1 VTGLLVAI
9 AAVVGLVLGRFGA
22 IAADR
27 IPRRE
32 PLLGGW
38 DRCPRCGASA
48 GMAGNIPVLGFAL
61 QRGHCRSC
69 GAALSPRDPLIELLS
84 ALLFGLAAL
93 KFHLRVETIVYA
105 AFFWVLLVL
114 AAIDLEHKLLPDRVV
129 YPALAVG
136 AAGLVVAALVGG
148 YPDALVHAAIGAALF
163 GGFLFVVAFI
173 NPAGMG
179 GGDVKLAF
187 LLGMF
192 LGYLDGWG
200 VVMVGMFLSFV
211 LGGVIGV
218 IAMLVSGGGRK
229 MQVPFGPFLVL
240 GTAIAVFVGHSILSA
255 YLG

>member
-1 VTGLLVAI
+1 MTGVLVACVALLGLLCGRVAG
-9 AAVVGLVLGRFGA
+9 V
-22 IAADR
+22 AADR

-38 DRCPRCGASA
+38 DRCPGCGATA
-48 GMAGNIPVLGFAL
+48 GITGAIPLLGFAL
-61 QRGHCRSC
+61 QRGRCHNC
-69 GAALSPRDPLIELLS
+69 GAHLSRRNPLIELSS

-93 KFHLRVETIVYA
+93 KFHFRLETIVYA
-105 AFFWVLLVL
+105 AFFWVLVVL
-114 AAIDLEHKLLPDRVV
+114 SAIDLEHRLLPDRVV
-129 YPALAVG
+129 FPALAVG
-136 AAGLVVAALVGG
+136 AAGLTIAAVAGG
-148 YPDALVHAAIGAALF
+148 YPDALVHAAIGAAIF
-163 GGFLFVVAFI
+163 GGFLFVVAFV

-211 LGGVIGV
+211 LGGVIGL

-240 GTAIAVFVGHSILSA
+240 GTMIAVFLGHSILST

>member
-1 VTGLLVAI
+1 MTGVLVAVALVAGLLF
-9 AAVVGLVLGRFGA
+9 GRFAG

-38 DRCPRCGASA
+38 DRCPGCGATA
-48 GMAGNIPVLGFAL
+48 GIAGKIPLLAFVM
-61 QRGHCRSC
+61 QRGRCHNC
-69 GAALSPRDPLIELLS
+69 GAGLSPRYPLIELTS
-84 ALLFGLAAL
+84 GLLFGLTAL
-93 KFHLRVETIVYA
+93 KFHFRLETVVYA
-105 AFFWVLLVL
+105 AFFWVLVVL
-114 AAIDLEHKLLPDRVV
+114 SAIDLEHRLLPDRVV
-129 YPALAVG
+129 FPALAAG
-136 AAGLVVAALVGG
+136 AAGLIVASVVGG
-148 YPDALVHAAIGAALF
+148 YPDALVHAAIGAAIF

-200 VVMVGMFLSFV
+200 VVLVGMFLSFV
-211 LGGVIGV
+211 LGGVIGL
-218 IAMLVSGGGRK
+218 IAMLVTGGGRK

-240 GTAIAVFVGHSILSA
+240 GTTIAIFLGHSILSA